1 MPASH
6 GFMFAFTTRITSFF
20 KKNAEK
26 VCQLKKNAYLCTRF
40 KTKWTFSSAGL
51 EYLSDRQGVDGSN
64 PPTSTLKGCFPE
76 WPNGADCKSAVFR
89 LRWFESISTHIKDL
103 PIGKSLMIPDHWFV
117 SLQTCCLSVSKC
129 HIFLNFSLL
138 FLLLKVNLPDDS
150 CSMSSRGFTVS
161 MP

>member
-64 PPTSTLKGCFPE
+64 PPTPTKQGCFPE

-89 LRWFESISTHIKDL
+89 LRWFESISTHEKTSC
-103 PIGKSLMIPDHWFV
+103 GNS
-117 SLQTCCLSVSKC
+117 SVDRALA
-129 HIFLNFSLL
+129 FQAGG
-138 FLLLKVNLPDDS
+138 
-150 CSMSSRGFTVS
+150 RGFESRFPLHVAVIAQW
-161 MP
+161 